1 MTDLK
6 LIAQIQATLRAH
18 LQRWDECRLLEEA
31 LTAHGFNCPDN
42 ISDILDEVAAGID
55 EVDGVNAS
63 HAAAFLQ
70 QIQPA

>member
-1 MTDLK
+1 MTNPK

-18 LQRWDECRLLEEA
+18 LQQWDECRLLEEA
-31 LTAHGFNCPDN
+31 LTAHGYECPDN

-55 EVDGVNAS
+55 EVDDVRAP

-70 QIQPA
+70 HV

>member
-1 MTDLK
+1 MTDPK
-6 LIAQIQATLRAH
+6 LIAQIETTLRAH

-55 EVDGVNAS
+55 DADDVSAK
-63 HAAAFLQ
+63 HAEQFLQ
-70 QIQPA
+70 QI

>member
-1 MTDLK
+1 MTNPK
-6 LIAQIQATLRAH
+6 LITQIEATLRAH

-42 ISDILDEVAAGID
+42 ISELLDEVAAGID
-55 EVDGVNAS
+55 EVDDVNAS

-70 QIQPA
+70 HV